1 MTSPLPPDLPRPR
14 SLLEFTRLFAT
25 DEACAEYLF
34 KVRWPN
40 GFVCPKCGSTKG
52 WPRRQRPLI
61 ECANG
66 HQISVTTDTA
76 MHRSKQSLM
85 TWFYAAYLV
94 STLTPGISA
103 LQFQRQ
109 LGIRR
114 YETAFNMLHKLRSAL
129 VAPGREKL
137 KGEVEVD
144 ESYVG
149 GVDPGKS
156 GREPGKKAL
165 VVLAVEI
172 VRWFDT
178 SGKKPGRHAVQNDAD
193 GPPEQH
199 VPEDGEEGVLR
210 KRAGRVRMTVI
221 PNAGAET
228 LLPWVKLNVEKGA
241 TVYTDGWQGYNGLSA
256 LGYTHKRVLQI
267 DKGRKTGRW
276 LPLVHLLISNL
287 KRWLVGTHKG
297 AVHPKHL
304 QAYLNEF
311 MFRFNRR
318 FWRGPAFLRS
328 LGLATHTKKWPE
340 YETLYHSG
348 QEGGWVH
355 PSQDTESRAGS
366 SRRGRRSELPEST
379 G

>member
-1 MTSPLPPDLPRPR
+1 MAQPLPPDLPRPR
-14 SLLEFTRLFAT
+14 SLLEFTRYFAT
-25 DEACAEYLF
+25 NEACADYLF
-34 KVRWPN
+34 KVRWPS
-40 GFVCPKCGSTKG
+40 GFVCPKCGTARG
-52 WPRRQRPLI
+52 WPRKHRPVI

-76 MHRSKQSLM
+76 MHRSKQPLM

-109 LGIRR
+109 LGIKR

-129 VAPGREKL
+129 VAPGRDKL

-149 GVDPGKS
+149 GVESGKS

-165 VVLAVEI
+165 VIVAVEI
-172 VRWFDT
+172 VRWLDT
-178 SGKKPGRHAVQNDAD
+178 SGKKPGRHAVHCDEE

-199 VPEDGEEGVLR
+199 VRGHGEEGVWR

-228 LLPWVKLNVEKGA
+228 LLPWVEFNVEKDA
-241 TVYTDGWQGYNGLSA
+241 TVYTDGWQGYNGLPG
-256 LGYTHKRVLQI
+256 LGYAHKRVLQSH
-267 DKGRKTGRW
+267 KGRKTGRW

-297 AVHPKHL
+297 AVLPKHL

-311 MFRFNRR
+311 TFRFNRR
-318 FWRGPAFLRS
+318 FWRGPAFLRA
-328 LGLATHTKKWPE
+328 LGLAMHAHKWPE
-340 YETLYHSG
+340 YETLYQAG
-348 QEGGWVH
+348 EEGGWVH
-355 PSQDTESRAGS
+355 PDQDQPGDA
-366 SRRGRRSELPEST
+366 P
-379 G
+379 